1 MTNDDADRQIQEMIR
16 TGTKVSDLDRI
27 QMATIARIAPSLAA
41 IYQERLNIL
50 GDRLQEIA
58 DLQDLTEVHLGRTVI
73 RSQSLDLVQRMRM
86 IQTIQMDHLEQTIR
100 TI

>member
-1 MTNDDADRQIQEMIR
+1 MTTDDADRQIQEMIR

-27 QMATIARIAPSLAA
+27 EMATMARIAPSLAA
-41 IYQERLNIL
+41 RYQKRLNIL